1 MKKLA
6 FMNTISR
13 SAHRMAFKLQK
24 HSPEIL
30 VVAGVIGAV
39 ASAVM
44 ACKATT
50 KLGDILDDSR
60 DRIDSIHDVI
70 ENPDKVNGEY
80 TQEDGN
86 KDLAIVYTQTALKV
100 AKVYAPAVI
109 LGGLSI
115 TAILTSNNILRK
127 RNIALA
133 AAYTAVDK
141 SFKEYRGKVVERFGK
156 ELDKELRYNI
166 KAKEVEETVT
176 DEKGNEK
183 TVKKTVDVVD
193 PNAISEFAKFVDDG
207 CIGWTKDP
215 ELNMIFLRQQEAAAT
230 KRLEDRG
237 HLFLNEVYD
246 MLGLPHTRAGQI
258 VGWIYD
264 KKNPIGDNYVDFGI
278 YDTSKEANRNF
289 VNGYERTILLD
300 FNVDGNI
307 LDLMCMT
314 GLNSIGSGN
323 TYRDIYYRV
332 W

>member
-50 KLGDILDDSR
+50 KLGDILDESR
-60 DRIDSIHDVI
+60 DTINSIHDVI
-70 ENPDKVNGEY
+70 ENPDRVNEEY

-141 SFKEYRGKVVERFGK
+141 SFKEYRGRVVERFGK

-193 PNAISEFAKFVDDG
+193 PNAISEFAKFFDDG

-215 ELNMIFLRQQEAAAT
+215 ELNLILLRQQEAAAT

-246 MLGLPHTRAGQI
+246 MLGIQHTRAGQI

-278 YDTSKEANRNF
+278 YDTNKEANRNF

-307 LDLMCMT
+307 LDLM
-314 GLNSIGSGN
+314 
-323 TYRDIYYRV
+323 
-332 W
+332 

>member
-141 SFKEYRGKVVERFGK
+141 SFKEYRGRVVERFGK

-166 KAKEVEETVT
+166 KAKEVEETVA

-193 PNAISEFAKFVDDG
+193 PNAISEFAKFYDDG
-207 CIGWTKDP
+207 CAGWTKDP

-230 KRLEDRG
+230 KRLEDCG

-246 MLGLPHTRAGQI
+246 MLGIPHTRAGQI

-307 LDLMCMT
+307 LDLM
-314 GLNSIGSGN
+314 
-323 TYRDIYYRV
+323 
-332 W
+332 

>member
-60 DRIDSIHDVI
+60 DKIDSIHDVI
-70 ENPDKVNGEY
+70 ENPDKVNEEY

-141 SFKEYRGKVVERFGK
+141 SFKEYRGRVVERFGK

-193 PNAISEFAKFVDDG
+193 PNDISEFAKFFDDG

-246 MLGLPHTRAGQI
+246 MLGIPRTRAGQI

-307 LDLMCMT
+307 LDLMRMT

-323 TYRDIYYRV
+323 TYRDIYDRV